1 MKSVKFLII
10 NNAFFHASIR
20 TAVVSK
26 LKDEALSDLEVKM
39 WTDLY
44 GLIWSNV
51 YEPLSIWSNVY
62 EPLSSELN
70 KK

>member
-1 MKSVKFLII
+1 MNSVKFLFI

-26 LKDEALSDLEVKM
+26 LKDEALSELEVKM
-39 WTDLY
+39 WADLY
-44 GLIWSNV
+44 ELIWA
-51 YEPLSIWSNVY
+51 NVY